1 MGKHTETH
9 CHCGSSRGN
18 SDHCPECGCE
28 EFESVCDH
36 VHEVK
41 HGPTMRFAKVTGA
54 RSADEVSAYL
64 PANYHVYG
72 HRFPDGPSGR
82 IEVLIR
88 GEDSHGWT
96 LNDYVIPRLASGL
109 MGCEEGTYGPL
120 LEADTEQQAAADKAA
135 LDELNL
141 LLSAEEWPG
150 ASGMEDV
157 LEIVRRTG
165 RVEIEGAPE
174 WPRH

>member
-1 MGKHTETH
+1 MGQHTETH
-9 CHCGSSRGN
+9 CHCGTHRQG

-28 EFESVCDH
+28 EYETVCDY
-36 VHEVK
+36 VA
-41 HGPTMRFAKVTGA
+41 PNRFAAVTGA

-64 PANYHVYG
+64 PSNYEVYG

-82 IEVLIR
+82 IVILIR
-88 GEDSHGWT
+88 GSDVAGWT

-109 MGCEEGTYGPL
+109 MACTETLGPVP
-120 LEADTEQQAAADKAA
+120 EADSESQAQRDKEA
-135 LDELNL
+135 LDTLNL

-165 RVEIEGAPE
+165 RVEIENAPD